1 MRYSNEYKKN
11 CIELYRQGKW
21 PETPDGIKKKNFH
34 NMIRRWERRVQSQ
47 GPEAVEHGNGNRKW
61 TTEEKMEL
69 VSQVLAGKSNQ
80 EVALS
85 AGINS
90 GTLYQWVQ
98 KYKTE
103 GYNGLIANKR
113 GRRPKEPNMKQQQTP
128 NPSPLTESERE
139 ELIRLRAENEYI
151 KAEIEVIKKQMALR
165 REKEAARLKAKK
177 QRSSKN
183 FEKKDIS

>member
-1 MRYSNEYKKN
+1 MYPPYWTPSKEGIFMRYSNEYKKN

-98 KYKTE
+98 KYLKYGE
-103 GYNGLIANKR
+103 ESLRDSR
-113 GRRPKEPNMKQQQTP
+113 GRHKKGELKRN
-128 NPSPLTESERE
+128 LTE
-139 ELIRLRAENEYI
+139 L
-151 KAEIEVIKKQMALR
+151 
-165 REKEAARLKAKK
+165 
-177 QRSSKN
+177 
-183 FEKKDIS
+183 EKKDIEIERLKRELERHIRTEEILKKNLEIRKQMMKNSRK